1 MVKDEIEIVNLI
13 DEQKY
18 LEQVSEWIW
27 KEWSEC
33 HGSKIEDVIYRS
45 KHSLNKDGNGI
56 PQMYIAKYADEVV
69 GVVSIW
75 RNDLTARQDLF
86 PWMATLYV
94 KEEFR
99 NLGIGKMLQ
108 EKCIEESK
116 KMNYDNLYLI
126 TDHENYYEKTG
137 WEFLEKAPLGDGNY
151 TKIYRYNLK

>member
-1 MVKDEIEIVNLI
+1 MIKDEIEIVNLI
-13 DEQKY
+13 NEQEH

-33 HGSKIEDVIYRS
+33 HGCKLEDVIYRS

-56 PQMYIAKYADEVV
+56 PQMYIAKYKDEVV
-69 GVVSIW
+69 GTVSIW

-86 PWMATLYV
+86 PWMAALYV

-108 EKCIEESK
+108 QKCIEESK

>member
-1 MVKDEIEIVNLI
+1 MIIDEIEIVNLI
-13 DEQKY
+13 DEPQY
-18 LEQVSEWIW
+18 LEEVSKWIW
-27 KEWSEC
+27 QEWSEC

-45 KHSLNKDGNGI
+45 KYSLNKDGDGI
-56 PQMYIAKYADEVV
+56 PQMYIAKYKYEVI
-69 GVVSIW
+69 GTVSIW

-86 PWMATLYV
+86 PWMAALYV

-116 KMNYDNLYLI
+116 KMNYDKLYLI